1 MLDIYTDGS
10 CLYQGQ
16 PNASAGIG
24 VYFHDSD
31 GHQFSG
37 HLIGGRQDCL
47 RAEAE
52 AVRHALRMLSEYGR
66 GPLYEPVVIWT
77 DSDYVIRN
85 IGHVQDGQRPDSDD
99 EVFHGIV
106 RMVAASSHPVTFRK
120 VAAHSGNAL
129 HDIADSLA
137 KDGAK
142 LR

>member
-1 MLDIYTDGS
+1 M
-10 CLYQGQ
+10 YQGQ

-31 GHQFSG
+31 GRKFSG

-52 AVRHALRMLSEYGR
+52 AVRQALKMLSQDR
-66 GPLYEPVVIWT
+66 RIPLNEPVVIWT

-85 IGHVQDGQRPDSDD
+85 VCNVQDGQRPDGDD
-99 EVFHGIV
+99 DIFHDIV